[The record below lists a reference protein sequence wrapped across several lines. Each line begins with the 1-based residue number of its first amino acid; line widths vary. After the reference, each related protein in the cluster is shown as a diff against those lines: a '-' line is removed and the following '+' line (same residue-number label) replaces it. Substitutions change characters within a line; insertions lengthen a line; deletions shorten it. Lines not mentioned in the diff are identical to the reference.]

1 MCNCG
6 RSKNCQSAFNEFEA
20 KYTSFI
26 QLFLTLRGKS
36 LKDKG
41 KKKKSN
47 INSCERYF
55 EKKEKKKEKEKKDH
69 TSSIEKYL
77 EDKLIGKKKDQSH
90 TSLEVHLF
98 YGEMLP
104 LPINRQ
110 NNHNGKTYLIMRCV
124 FFF

>member
-1 MCNCG
+1 M
-6 RSKNCQSAFNEFEA
+6 
-20 KYTSFI
+20 
-26 QLFLTLRGKS
+26 
-36 LKDKG
+36 KDKG

-55 EKKEKKKEKEKKDH
+55 EKKEKKKEKEKEDH

-77 EDKLIGKKKDQSH
+77 EDKLIGKKKDQSP